1 MFSNY
6 YHLGNTIELFNLQNK
21 NLCSKWHFEGKY
33 SKLFDPSLKCY
44 EMILSTG
51 NLSKMLIPKVKKNSK
66 IKTLSLFQGYVV
78 FQLYFFTSKQFS
90 IELAISD
97 TTNAKRRLIF
107 SSNNDNL
114 VINQLHC
121 RIPIF
126 ELPIGKWI
134 NLSIDILSFVSECF
148 KNLTFR
154 SVDFISLSMS
164 GKVRYIF
171 TMRTPLI
178 DNITQFEGGEEKN
191 DYDFDDC
198 GNKISDNSGNSSF
211 IYGAKDIPDKYKF
224 PGNETPININMN
236 CNYVLQQIT
245 LQNQIK
251 QLSYQQKLI
260 LNSDPI
266 LIQDTADANN
276 MDKGL
281 KFRHNIF
288 LQNKKKMKKFRR
300 YPFEENFFENPFN
313 NYNNNIEFDNG
324 YGYDY
329 ILDNN
334 LMENNM
340 NMNMNNDYYRHRQLS
355 DGALMN
361 ENGSS
366 YYNNNNVMNNNN
378 NNVMNVRG
386 QNQNQSTERFKNIG
400 NLIVSQDKNN
410 NLFNPYKNNINDNYK
425 NNADENNI
433 IIQQEDGQFKNNR
446 YGSYN
451 SLKFSR
457 ENHNDEGDKHKFIFF
472 NKDEYNKLYNSGKGS
487 AEQIT
492 HNLHL
497 NEKNNINNI
506 NNDNNNNNN
515 NEIDEKYN
523 YQLSTIK
530 NENANSNNSELVEEE
545 KKNYIGQILEDS
557 LNLINNSQNNE
568 FLANNNNKGNNNE
581 DNNNNNDNNKG
592 EQRPFSPPITKID
605 DAEEQE
611 NLF

>member
-78 FQLYFFTSKQFS
+78 FQLYLFTSKQFS

-178 DNITQFEGGEEKN
+178 DNITQMEGEEKN
-191 DYDFDDC
+191 DYDLDDC

-224 PGNETPININMN
+224 PDSEKPININMN

-266 LIQDTADANN
+266 LIQDTADASN

-324 YGYDY
+324 YGYGY
-329 ILDNN
+329 VLDNN

-340 NMNMNNDYYRHRQLS
+340 NMNMNNDYHRHRQLS
-355 DGALMN
+355 DGALIN

-366 YYNNNNVMNNNN
+366 NYNNNNIMNN

-400 NLIVSQDKNN
+400 NLIVSQDNNN
-410 NLFNPYKNNINDNYK
+410 NLFNPYKNDINDNYK
-425 NNADENNI
+425 NNADENKI
-433 IIQQEDGQFKNNR
+433 IIQQEDGYFKNNR

-451 SLKFSR
+451 SLKYSR
-457 ENHNDEGDKHKFIFF
+457 ENNNDVGDKHKFIFF

-492 HNLHL
+492 HNLHM
-497 NEKNNINNI
+497 NEKNI
-506 NNDNNNNNN
+506 NNDTNNNNNNNNN

-568 FLANNNNKGNNNE
+568 FLSNNNNKGNNNV
-581 DNNNNNDNNKG
+581 DNNNNNNNDNNKG

>member
-78 FQLYFFTSKQFS
+78 FQLYLFTSKQFS

-178 DNITQFEGGEEKN
+178 DNITQMEGEEKN
-191 DYDFDDC
+191 DYDLDDC

-224 PGNETPININMN
+224 PDSEKPININMN

-266 LIQDTADANN
+266 LIQDTADASN

-324 YGYDY
+324 YGYGY
-329 ILDNN
+329 VLDNN

-340 NMNMNNDYYRHRQLS
+340 NMNMNNDYHRHRQLS
-355 DGALMN
+355 DGALIN

-366 YYNNNNVMNNNN
+366 NYNNNNIMNN

-400 NLIVSQDKNN
+400 NLIVSQDNNN
-410 NLFNPYKNNINDNYK
+410 NLFNPYKNDINDNYK
-425 NNADENNI
+425 NNADENKI
-433 IIQQEDGQFKNNR
+433 IIQQEDGYFKNNR

-451 SLKFSR
+451 SLKYSR
-457 ENHNDEGDKHKFIFF
+457 ENNNDVGDKHKFIFF

-492 HNLHL
+492 HNLHM
-497 NEKNNINNI
+497 NEKNI
-506 NNDNNNNNN
+506 NNDNNNNNNNN

-568 FLANNNNKGNNNE
+568 FLSNNNNKGNNNV
-581 DNNNNNDNNKG
+581 DNNNNNNNDNNKG

>member
-78 FQLYFFTSKQFS
+78 FQLYLFTSKQFS

-266 LIQDTADANN
+266 LIQDTADASN

-329 ILDNN
+329 VLDNN

-340 NMNMNNDYYRHRQLS
+340 NMNMNND
-355 DGALMN
+355 
-361 ENGSS
+361 
-366 YYNNNNVMNNNN
+366 
-378 NNVMNVRG
+378 
-386 QNQNQSTERFKNIG
+386 
-400 NLIVSQDKNN
+400 
-410 NLFNPYKNNINDNYK
+410 
-425 NNADENNI
+425 
-433 IIQQEDGQFKNNR
+433 
-446 YGSYN
+446 
-451 SLKFSR
+451 
-457 ENHNDEGDKHKFIFF
+457 
-472 NKDEYNKLYNSGKGS
+472 
-487 AEQIT
+487 
-492 HNLHL
+492 
-497 NEKNNINNI
+497 
-506 NNDNNNNNN
+506 
-515 NEIDEKYN
+515 
-523 YQLSTIK
+523 
-530 NENANSNNSELVEEE
+530 
-545 KKNYIGQILEDS
+545 
-557 LNLINNSQNNE
+557 
-568 FLANNNNKGNNNE
+568 
-581 DNNNNNDNNKG
+581 
-592 EQRPFSPPITKID
+592 
-605 DAEEQE
+605 
-611 NLF
+611 